1 MLNIA
6 ILIPTTTKNTK
17 FKNLDDTYL
26 YKYCIPSLLNSL
38 PNEHTYT
45 IYYAIDNDDKIYHKL
60 KTKQKLLNTKLL
72 KNINKVKI
80 ISTKGIE
87 KGNVVAMW
95 NKLFEKAYDDEN
107 DFFIQMGDD
116 IVFHHKDWLNMCI
129 AQILNN
135 INIGV
140 SAPTDIN
147 NPRILTQ
154 SVVSRTHMDIFG
166 YYFNP
171 KITNWGCDDWISGVY
186 DSQFLYRN
194 NTTLENRGGKPRY
207 DIINNR
213 ELWNELIVEDKKKL
227 RDYINNKIK

>member
-1 MLNIA
+1 
-6 ILIPTTTKNTK
+6 
-17 FKNLDDTYL
+17 
-26 YKYCIPSLLNSL
+26 
-38 PNEHTYT
+38 
-45 IYYAIDNDDKIYHKL
+45 
-60 KTKQKLLNTKLL
+60 
-72 KNINKVKI
+72 
-80 ISTKGIE
+80 
-87 KGNVVAMW
+87 
-95 NKLFEKAYDDEN
+95 
-107 DFFIQMGDD
+107 
-116 IVFHHKDWLNMCI
+116 MCI

-213 ELWNELIVEDKKKL
+213 ELWNELIGEDKKKL